1 MVITAGIS
9 RSTVQFIKT
18 SSVFTCTTK
27 ADNHQQSIHYKNP
40 TTRKMCEI
48 LTFGIFTRLGINNK
62 TNVYIQSEIEVKGVK
77 MGFA

>member
-27 ADNHQQSIHYKNP
+27 PDNYQQPIQEPNN
-40 TTRKMCEI
+40 TRKMCEI
-48 LTFGIFTRLGINNK
+48 LTFGIFSGLGINNK
-62 TNVYIQSEIEVKGVK
+62 TNVYIQSEIEV
-77 MGFA
+77 MGKKV